1 VTAAGQLD
9 KRAERVVPLEANRG
23 SRAGGRERVGMKKRI
38 GASERD
44 VTGEGLV
51 EGDDRKGAR
60 KEPRRG
66 GRRDDGNRDYQDRNS
81 GSGQATAPQGLRDVT
96 DHAARC

>member
-1 VTAAGQLD
+1 MTAASKLD
-9 KRAERVVPLEANRG
+9 KRAERIVPLEANRRA
-23 SRAGGRERVGMKKRI
+23 SAGGCERVGTKKRV

-44 VTGEGLV
+44 VTGERLV

-66 GRRDDGNRDYQDRNS
+66 GRRDDGDRDYQDRNS